1 MNRTFIRIVFLLSMI
16 CVTCISCH
24 RYTSNDTSND
34 TSNGTSNGT
43 SNDTSNGTSTSTGNE
58 YASYREAIA
67 AEDFE
72 AAHSILDK
80 AKADRETLDLEN
92 IEHDAIEYCKKYG
105 ISLFDDLK
113 SAEEEVL
120 QSEFNYLA
128 TQGTDEANKRLLV
141 LLNTQPMEGTPR
153 SEGQELSKGERED
166 YATISS
172 VSVYDQGYRDYINWC
187 GKYNARCLQVLDI
200 AITLDNKELAKMMV
214 KAIKNDP
221 EIISK
226 RARSSDKDHIYYD
239 IYAHYTSRSKNEA
252 ISKYKERF
260 GELGNTDK

>member
-1 MNRTFIRIVFLLSMI
+1 MNRNFIRIVISLCMI
-16 CVTCISCH
+16 CVTCISCN
-24 RYTSNDTSND
+24 TDTSND
-34 TSNGTSNGT
+34 TSNGPV
-43 SNDTSNGTSTSTGNE
+43 
-58 YASYREAIA
+58 YATYREAIA

-80 AKADRETLDLEN
+80 AKADIETLSRNEFD
-92 IEHDAIEYCKKYG
+92 KKYG
-105 ISLFDDLK
+105 MDSYSGLR

-141 LLNTQPMEGTPR
+141 LLNTQPMKGTPR
-153 SEGQELSKGERED
+153 SEGQELAKDKSSSYTSMDDVHYYDGE
-166 YATISS
+166 YSH
-172 VSVYDQGYRDYINWC
+172 YIGWC
-187 GKYNARCLQVLDI
+187 SKYNARCLQILDI

-226 RARSSDKDHIYYD
+226 RISRNSDRYD
-239 IYAHYTSRSKNEA
+239 IYAHYTSKSKNEA
-252 ISKYKERF
+252 ISKYQDYF
-260 GELGNTDK
+260 GKIDNSDK